1 MEYDK
6 HNKKRIVIDYHNN
19 EINNYLFDTNK
30 FSLENKKEIMKHK
43 NKQFCSKY
51 ALEKNYEGFIYTGNK
66 NKCFLFNTDQFNKK
80 IDQEMLD
87 KYNVKRFKKTNYEND
102 FNDYETQNNSIHYFK
117 NKNHYNF
124 DFKNKIKEF
133 DTSNV
138 KECLDEC
145 KNNTDCKNALY
156 FEQPKEC
163 HFFKNKVFKN
173 KNDVNYENKNDTYT
187 LKKSIKNSII
197 YDKNFIDNIDDNDDN
212 DNDDNDN
219 DDDNDTNVDSKDINI
234 NNNFKYSSCTTIPQ
248 YYDMKEMNHEFNK
261 ICKKTYGDAYA
272 FNQKDDDLNIIQ
284 CNKNQIKI
292 RCDYKLDNVIEN
304 YSNNGLEKN
313 TNIGTST
320 NIYIYITVFLIVI
333 FIMILFISFV

>member
-43 NKQFCSKY
+43 NKQLCGKY

-102 FNDYETQNNSIHYFK
+102 FNDYETQNNSINYFK

-173 KNDVNYENKNDTYT
+173 KNDMNYENKNDTYT
-187 LKKSIKNSII
+187 LKKSIKNSEI
-197 YDKNFIDNIDDNDDN
+197 YHKNFIDDIDDIDD
-212 DNDDNDN
+212 
-219 DDDNDTNVDSKDINI
+219 KEEI
-234 NNNFKYSSCTTIPQ
+234 NNIKNFKYSSCTTIPQ
-248 YYDMKEMNHEFNK
+248 YNDMKEMNNEFNK

-272 FNQKDDDLNIIQ
+272 FNQKDDDKNIIQ

-292 RCDYKLDNVIEN
+292 RCTYKLDNVIEN
-304 YSNNGLEKN
+304 YSNKGIEIN

-320 NIYIYITVFLIVI
+320 NIYNYINVI
-333 FIMILFISFV
+333 SIFTIINQLYK

>member
-43 NKQFCSKY
+43 NKQLCSKY

-173 KNDVNYENKNDTYT
+173 KNDVKYENKNDTYT
-187 LKKSIKNSII
+187 LKKSIKNSIM
-197 YDKNFIDNIDDNDDN
+197 YHKNFMNNIDDNDDN
-212 DNDDNDN
+212 ADNADNDVNKDIKD
-219 DDDNDTNVDSKDINI
+219 KDINI
-234 NNNFKYSSCTTIPQ
+234 NNNFKYSSCINVPQ
-248 YYDMKEMNHEFNK
+248 YTNMKEMNDVFNK
-261 ICKKTYGDAYA
+261 ICRNEYGDAYS
-272 FNQKDDDLNIIQ
+272 FNQKDDDKNIIQ

-292 RCDYKLDNVIEN
+292 RCEYKLDNVIEN
-304 YSNNGLEKN
+304 YSNNGLEMN
-313 TNIGTST
+313 TNMGTST
-320 NIYIYITVFLIVI
+320 NIYIYITLFLFII
-333 FIMILFISFV
+333 FILILLISFV

>member
-30 FSLENKKEIMKHK
+30 FSLENKKEIMKYK
-43 NKQFCSKY
+43 NKQLCSKY

-102 FNDYETQNNSIHYFK
+102 FNDYETQNNSIYYFK

-145 KNNTDCKNALY
+145 KNNNDCKNALY

-163 HFFKNKVFKN
+163 HFYKNKVFKN
-173 KNDVNYENKNDTYT
+173 KNDENYENKNDTYT
-187 LKKSIKNSII
+187 LKKSIKNSEI
-197 YDKNFIDNIDDNDDN
+197 YHKNFNDNNDNIDINEDNKITKDQDIN
-212 DNDDNDN
+212 DNN
-219 DDDNDTNVDSKDINI
+219 
-234 NNNFKYSSCTTIPQ
+234 NNNFKYSSCTNIPQ
-248 YYDMKEMNHEFNK
+248 YNDMKEMNNEFNK
-261 ICKKTYGDAYA
+261 ICKKIYGDAYA
-272 FNQKDDDLNIIQ
+272 FNQKDDDNNTIQ

-304 YSNNGLEKN
+304 YSNNMGAS
-313 TNIGTST
+313 TSTATST
-320 NIYIYITVFLIVI
+320 NIDANTSKYYIYVMLFLFII
-333 FIMILFISFV
+333 FSVILFINFL

>member
-30 FSLENKKEIMKHK
+30 FSLENKKEIIKHK
-43 NKQFCSKY
+43 NKQLCSKY

-102 FNDYETQNNSIHYFK
+102 FNDYETQNNSINYFK

-145 KNNTDCKNALY
+145 KNNADCKNALY

-163 HFFKNKVFKN
+163 HFYKNKVFKN

-187 LKKSIKNSII
+187 LKKSIKNSDINH
-197 YDKNFIDNIDDNDDN
+197 KKFIDNIDINDDSKIIK
-212 DNDDNDN
+212 D
-219 DDDNDTNVDSKDINI
+219 KDINI
-234 NNNFKYSSCTTIPQ
+234 NDNFKYSSCTTIPQ
-248 YYDMKEMNHEFNK
+248 YTDMKEMNNEFNK
-261 ICKKTYGDAYA
+261 ICKKTYGDAYI
-272 FNQKDDDLNIIQ
+272 FNQNDDDMNIIQ

-292 RCDYKLDNVIEN
+292 RCIYKLDNVIEN
-304 YSNNGLEKN
+304 FSNNGLEMN
-313 TNIGTST
+313 SNIGTST
-320 NIYIYITVFLIVI
+320 NIYIYITLFLFII
-333 FIMILFISFV
+333 FIIILIISFV

>member
-43 NKQFCSKY
+43 NKQLCSKY

-138 KECLDEC
+138 KECLDKC

-187 LKKSIKNSII
+187 LKKTIKNS
-197 YDKNFIDNIDDNDDN
+197 DTNHKNFIDNIDIN
-212 DNDDNDN
+212 
-219 DDDNDTNVDSKDINI
+219 DDNDTNEDSKDITI

-248 YYDMKEMNHEFNK
+248 YNNMKEMNNEFNK
-261 ICKKTYGDAYA
+261 ICKKTYGDAYV
-272 FNQKDDDLNIIQ
+272 FNHKDDDMNIIQ

-292 RCDYKLDNVIEN
+292 RCNYKLDNVIEN
-304 YSNNGLEKN
+304 YSNKID
-313 TNIGTST
+313 TNITTKSDTST
-320 NIYIYITVFLIVI
+320 TKYYIYITLFLFII
-333 FIMILFISFV
+333 FGLILFINFL

>member
-30 FSLENKKEIMKHK
+30 FSLENKKEIMKNK
-43 NKQFCSKY
+43 NKQLCSKY

-102 FNDYETQNNSIHYFK
+102 FNDYETQNNSIYYFK

-124 DFKNKIKEF
+124 DFNNKIKEL

-145 KNNTDCKNALY
+145 KNNNDCKNALY

-173 KNDVNYENKNDTYT
+173 KNDMNYENKNDTYT
-187 LKKSIKNSII
+187 LKKSIKNSEI
-197 YDKNFIDNIDDNDDN
+197 YHKNFIDDIDDIDD
-212 DNDDNDN
+212 
-219 DDDNDTNVDSKDINI
+219 KEEI
-234 NNNFKYSSCTTIPQ
+234 NNIKNFKYSSCTTIPQ
-248 YYDMKEMNHEFNK
+248 YNDMKEMNNEFNK
-261 ICKKTYGDAYA
+261 ICKNEYGIAYA
-272 FNQKDDDLNIIQ
+272 FNQKDDDKNIIQ

-292 RCDYKLDNVIEN
+292 RCTYKLDNVIEN
-304 YSNNGLEKN
+304 YSNKGIEIN

-320 NIYIYITVFLIVI
+320 NIYNYITLFLLII
-333 FIMILFISFV
+333 FILILLISFV

>member
-30 FSLENKKEIMKHK
+30 FSLENKKEIIKHK
-43 NKQFCSKY
+43 NKQLCGKY

-102 FNDYETQNNSIHYFK
+102 FNDYETQNNSINYFK

-145 KNNTDCKNALY
+145 KNNADCKNALY

-163 HFFKNKVFKN
+163 HFYKNKVFKN

-187 LKKSIKNSII
+187 IKKSIKNSEI
-197 YDKNFIDNIDDNDDN
+197 YHKNFIDDIDDIDIND
-212 DNDDNDN
+212 
-219 DDDNDTNVDSKDINI
+219 DSKDINI
-234 NNNFKYSSCTTIPQ
+234 NDNFKYSSCTTIPQ
-248 YYDMKEMNHEFNK
+248 YTDMKEMNNEFNK
-261 ICKKTYGDAYA
+261 ICKNEYGIAYA
-272 FNQKDDDLNIIQ
+272 FNQKDDDKNIIQ

-292 RCDYKLDNVIEN
+292 RCEYKLDNVIEN
-304 YSNNGLEKN
+304 YSNNGLEMN
-313 TNIGTST
+313 SNIGTST
-320 NIYIYITVFLIVI
+320 NIYNYITLFLLII
-333 FIMILFISFV
+333 FILILLISFV

>member
-30 FSLENKKEIMKHK
+30 FSLENKKEIIKNK
-43 NKQFCSKY
+43 NKQLCSKY

-87 KYNVKRFKKTNYEND
+87 KYNVKRFKKTSYEND
-102 FNDYETQNNSIHYFK
+102 FNDYETQNNSIYYFK

-124 DFKNKIKEF
+124 DFKNKIKEL
-133 DTSNV
+133 DTSNL

-145 KNNTDCKNALY
+145 KNNNDCKNALY

-163 HFFKNKVFKN
+163 HFYENKVFKN
-173 KNDVNYENKNDTYT
+173 KNDENYENKNDTYT
-187 LKKSIKNSII
+187 LKKSIKNSEI
-197 YDKNFIDNIDDNDDN
+197 YHKNFIDNNDELQDK
-212 DNDDNDN
+212 
-219 DDDNDTNVDSKDINI
+219 DTSNINNTN
-234 NNNFKYSSCTTIPQ
+234 NNNFKYSPCTNIPQ
-248 YYDMKEMNHEFNK
+248 YSNIKEMNNEFNK
-261 ICKKTYGDAYA
+261 ICKNIYGDAYS
-272 FNQKDDDLNIIQ
+272 FYQKDDDKNIIQ

-292 RCDYKLDNVIEN
+292 RCNYKLDNVIEN
-304 YSNNGLEKN
+304 YSNNMD
-313 TNIGTST
+313 TST
-320 NIYIYITVFLIVI
+320 STSTSTTTSINIDTHTTNYYIYVMLFLFII
-333 FIMILFISFV
+333 FSVILFINFL

>member
-43 NKQFCSKY
+43 NKQLCGKY

-102 FNDYETQNNSIHYFK
+102 FNDYETQNNSINYFK

-124 DFKNKIKEF
+124 DFQNKIKEF

-145 KNNTDCKNALY
+145 KNNADCKNALY

-163 HFFKNKVFKN
+163 HFYKNKVFKN

-187 LKKSIKNSII
+187 LKKSIKNSDINH
-197 YDKNFIDNIDDNDDN
+197 KKFIDNIDINDDSKIIK
-212 DNDDNDN
+212 D
-219 DDDNDTNVDSKDINI
+219 KDINI
-234 NNNFKYSSCTTIPQ
+234 NDNFKYSSCTTIPQ
-248 YYDMKEMNHEFNK
+248 YTDMKEMNNEFNK
-261 ICKKTYGDAYA
+261 ICKKTYGDAYI
-272 FNQKDDDLNIIQ
+272 FNQKDDDMNIIQ

-292 RCDYKLDNVIEN
+292 RCIYKLDNVIEN
-304 YSNNGLEKN
+304 FSNNGLEMN
-313 TNIGTST
+313 SNIGTST
-320 NIYIYITVFLIVI
+320 NIYIYITLFLFII
-333 FIMILFISFV
+333 FIIILIISFV

>member
-30 FSLENKKEIMKHK
+30 FSLENKKEIIKHK
-43 NKQFCSKY
+43 NKQLCGKY

-102 FNDYETQNNSIHYFK
+102 FNDYETQNNSINYFK

-124 DFKNKIKEF
+124 DFQNKIKEF

-163 HFFKNKVFKN
+163 HFYKNKVFKN

-187 LKKSIKNSII
+187 HLLDEELAQNSPLEYLEYLSEEIDNMQTLYDKSISDGDENESTKVSHLMLELSEEIHNSIKEAI
-197 YDKNFIDNIDDNDDN
+197 DHLIPKNETGLANLMNTI
-212 DNDDNDN
+212 
-219 DDDNDTNVDSKDINI
+219 
-234 NNNFKYSSCTTIPQ
+234 FK
-248 YYDMKEMNHEFNK
+248 K
-261 ICKKTYGDAYA
+261 A
-272 FNQKDDDLNIIQ
+272 FAK
-284 CNKNQIKI
+284 
-292 RCDYKLDNVIEN
+292 
-304 YSNNGLEKN
+304 
-313 TNIGTST
+313 
-320 NIYIYITVFLIVI
+320 
-333 FIMILFISFV
+333 

>member
-43 NKQFCSKY
+43 NKQLCGKY

-102 FNDYETQNNSIHYFK
+102 FNDYETQNNSINYFK

-124 DFKNKIKEF
+124 DFQNKIKEF

-145 KNNTDCKNALY
+145 KNNADCKNALY

-163 HFFKNKVFKN
+163 HFYKNKVFKN

-187 LKKSIKNSII
+187 IKKSIKNSEI
-197 YDKNFIDNIDDNDDN
+197 YHKNFIDDIKKAKINSDKITLITYKKVITKIQDRLID
-212 DNDDNDN
+212 
-219 DDDNDTNVDSKDINI
+219 
-234 NNNFKYSSCTTIPQ
+234 FKMLSCPYRNPTFLYS
-248 YYDMKEMNHEFNK
+248 
-261 ICKKTYGDAYA
+261 
-272 FNQKDDDLNIIQ
+272 IQ
-284 CNKNQIKI
+284 SLK
-292 RCDYKLDNVIEN
+292 
-304 YSNNGLEKN
+304 
-313 TNIGTST
+313 ST
-320 NIYIYITVFLIVI
+320 NDFAFSFSII
-333 FIMILFISFV
+333 FSSS